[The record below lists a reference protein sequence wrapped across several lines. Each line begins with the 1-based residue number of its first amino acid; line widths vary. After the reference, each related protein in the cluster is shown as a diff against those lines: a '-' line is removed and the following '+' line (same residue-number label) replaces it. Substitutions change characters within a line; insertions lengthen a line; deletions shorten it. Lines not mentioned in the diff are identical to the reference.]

1 MCERVRVIGSGGDLA
16 LAGLVLGMVEGL
28 DLVGFATVVAGIGSD
43 DDDDG
48 DGDDDDAA
56 DAAEAV
62 VAVVELEVI
71 EDVAG
76 EAKAATN
83 ANGDI
88 LAFLMEAEEVTLS
101 FAAGNSA
108 LVMGSSVGRLGRTT
122 FGFGEYFD
130 EVDLVVLVLV
140 LGVIRLLAELEGV
153 AMVGMLERL
162 EREAGSMGAAADKAA
177 AGIEAEVACSVEV
190 G

>member
-28 DLVGFATVVAGIGSD
+28 DLVGFATVVVGIGID
-43 DDDDG
+43 DGDG

>member
-16 LAGLVLGMVEGL
+16 LAGLVLGMVEGV
-28 DLVGFATVVAGIGSD
+28 DLVGFATVVVGIGID
-43 DDDDG
+43 DGDG

-130 EVDLVVLVLV
+130 EVDLVVLVL
-140 LGVIRLLAELEGV
+140 GVIRLLAELEGV
-153 AMVGMLERL
+153 EMVGMLERL

>member
-130 EVDLVVLVLV
+130 EVDLVVLVL
-140 LGVIRLLAELEGV
+140 GVIRLLAELEGV

>member
-28 DLVGFATVVAGIGSD
+28 DLVGFATVVVGIGI
-43 DDDDG
+43 DDG

-130 EVDLVVLVLV
+130 EVDLVVLVL
-140 LGVIRLLAELEGV
+140 GVIRLLAELEGV

>member
-28 DLVGFATVVAGIGSD
+28 DLVGFATVVVGIGID
-43 DDDDG
+43 DGDG

-153 AMVGMLERL
+153 EMVGMLERL

>member
-1 MCERVRVIGSGGDLA
+1 MA

-28 DLVGFATVVAGIGSD
+28 DLVGFATVVVGIGID
-43 DDDDG
+43 DGDG

-130 EVDLVVLVLV
+130 EVDLVVLVL
-140 LGVIRLLAELEGV
+140 GVIRLLAELEGV
-153 AMVGMLERL
+153 EMVGMLERL

>member
-130 EVDLVVLVLV
+130 EVDLVVLVL
-140 LGVIRLLAELEGV
+140 GVIRLLAELEGV
-153 AMVGMLERL
+153 EMVGMLERL

>member
-28 DLVGFATVVAGIGSD
+28 DLVGFATVVVGIGID
-43 DDDDG
+43 DGDG

-130 EVDLVVLVLV
+130 EVDLVVLVL
-140 LGVIRLLAELEGV
+140 GVIRLLAELEGV
-153 AMVGMLERL
+153 EMVGMLERL